1 MRNKK
6 RNRIFLLLILLLGI
20 SIGFAALATTL
31 KINGDAIL
39 KKNRWDVHWANVG
52 NIEKKDTVTV
62 TTPAAIDSNDNTKVD
77 FEVTLNR
84 PGDYYEFQ
92 VDAVNGGTLD
102 AMVDIVSVIINGDEE
117 EELPPYIKYTM
128 TYADDEKIER
138 YHLLAKGDSSTT
150 PITPTSERIKVRIEF
165 LRTITNEQL
174 EEMGD
179 NDSYDIEINVPY
191 VQADDNAKDR
201 HAEPVCPGPEC
212 VYTYTTDTLWYKDD
226 KKTAVTDYTSDYTTL
241 KDYSDKQ
248 RTVFLGFILDD
259 DKYIT
264 KAYACG
270 IKDYGESTEQMFCI
284 RGMLGSYLGKDQEEI
299 NAVYAANKELLQSAN
314 LWNGTCTT
322 GASGEYETL
331 GCTSYYFNGTRN
343 TFGAY
348 ATRFGSINLQEKN
361 GYPGCYVGNDGG
373 IYCG

>member
-20 SIGFAALATTL
+20 SIGFAVLATTL
-31 KINGDAIL
+31 KINGSASIT
-39 KKNRWDVHWANVG
+39 KNRWDVHWANVG

-62 TTPAAIDSNDNTKVD
+62 TTPASIDSNDNTKVD
-77 FEVTLNR
+77 FEVTLNK

-128 TYADDEKIER
+128 TYADDEEIER

-179 NDSYDIEINVPY
+179 DDSYDIEINVPY

-201 HAEPVCPGPEC
+201 HSMPTIETCPGC
-212 VYTYTTDTLWYKDD
+212 VYAYYTDTKYYNAADRSILDNY
-226 KKTAVTDYTSDYTTL
+226 VEDYTQL
-241 KDYSDKQ
+241 KDGNNQQ
-248 RTVFLGFILDD
+248 REYFIGHILDD
-259 DKYIT
+259 ENKIVR
-264 KAYACG
+264 AFACG
-270 IKDYGESTEQMFCI
+270 IKDYGLPTEKAFCIEGALNDNAGGNSQTRAQMFTRNQQLLESNELWGNAGCSDDNVDI
-284 RGMLGSYLGKDQEEI
+284 RCP
-299 NAVYAANKELLQSAN
+299 
-314 LWNGTCTT
+314 GTVVARAHTT
-322 GASGEYETL
+322 GTVEISNSSDADYCYIHQSGILYCYEY
-331 GCTSYYFNGTRN
+331 N
-343 TFGAY
+343 
-348 ATRFGSINLQEKN
+348 
-361 GYPGCYVGNDGG
+361 
-373 IYCG
+373 